1 MKKSPIT
8 TRIQRRLREA
18 IHQYELIVL
27 GDSVLIGLSGGKDS
41 LALVA
46 LLGTLRQHYN
56 RNFRLEAIHIK
67 MANIK
72 YEADFSF
79 LSDFCAQYEVPFR
92 LVETEFTPDKNE
104 KRTPCFLCSW
114 TRRKRLF
121 EYAQREGFN
130 KIALGHHQDDILK
143 TAMMNLTY
151 SGSFS
156 TMPVR
161 LKLDKMPLT
170 IIRPLCLQQED
181 DLRNLAQI
189 EGFEPL
195 KKECPYDHES
205 TRTSID
211 EVLTTMQRLNPE
223 SRHSLWHA
231 LEKAGKL
238 VEA

>member
-8 TRIQRRLREA
+8 TRIRRRLQKA
-18 IHQYELIVL
+18 IHQYELITP

-46 LLGTLRQHYN
+46 LLGTLRRHYN

-79 LSDFCAQYEVPFR
+79 LSNFCAQYEVPFH

-104 KRTPCFLCSW
+104 KRPPCFLCSW

-121 EYAQREGFN
+121 EYARRENFN

-161 LKLDKMPLT
+161 LKLDKMPIS
-170 IIRPLCLQQED
+170 IIRPLCLQHED
-181 DLRNLAQI
+181 DLRHLAKTESFQ
-189 EGFEPL
+189 PL
-195 KKECPYDHES
+195 NKECPYDHQS
-205 TRTSID
+205 ARTSIQELLD
-211 EVLTTMQRLNPE
+211 TMQRLNPE